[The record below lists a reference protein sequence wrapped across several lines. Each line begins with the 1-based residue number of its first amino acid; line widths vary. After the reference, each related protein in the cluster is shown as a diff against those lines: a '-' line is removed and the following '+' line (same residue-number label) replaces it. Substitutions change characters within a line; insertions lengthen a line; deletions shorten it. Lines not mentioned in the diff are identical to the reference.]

1 MLLILNAMVHFLDVF
16 VARSCGIIPNYSLA
30 LCPQPVFVSFQYWDL
45 VNTNLI
51 WSKSE
56 GKLGRPPTW
65 VMVSLMLLKGGHGFP
80 KSSEYV

>member
-1 MLLILNAMVHFLDVF
+1 MLPILNAIIHFLDVF

-30 LCPQPVFVSFQYWDL
+30 LCPQPVFASFKYWDL

-51 WSKSE
+51 WNKSE
-56 GKLGRPPTW
+56 GKLGRSPTW
-65 VMVSLMLLKGGHGFP
+65 MMVSLMLLKGGHGFQ